1 MFIHWFC
8 SPYCV
13 CGGGGCVGSLS
24 CGVALGA
31 LSSFTI
37 ILLRKRELVAV
48 QLLCCACFL
57 FCVSSSRCHGWS
69 AVCECGVFWSYP
81 FTFHMISFHDK
92 RTVVHLNICS
102 RRISKLH
109 FLDKN
114 ISRIRVK
121 FKPVVCSSRD

>member
-1 MFIHWFC
+1 MFMHWLC

-24 CGVALGA
+24 CDVALGV

-37 ILLRKRELVAV
+37 ILLRKRELVAYMHCV
-48 QLLCCACFL
+48 VAVL

-69 AVCECGVFWSYP
+69 AVCECGVFWSYSL
-81 FTFHMISFHDK
+81 TFHRICFHDK
-92 RTVVHLNICS
+92 MAVVHLNICS

-114 ISRIRVK
+114 IIRIRVK
-121 FKPVVCSSRD
+121 FKPVVCSSCD